1 MARPLDSKELA
12 LFLKPPLLITES
24 KEHFASLSAALEQE
38 IKPRGIVERMYV
50 AEIAYYIWEILR
62 WHRCRA
68 AMINAAFEDALERLL
83 VRLLGYVSADS
94 PEGEERAALVRDWF
108 SEPHAKGGISEL
120 LAQWHLDKS
129 AIEAE
134 AIRNQAAQL
143 AGFDQMLSLA
153 KSRRDKALRRIA
165 DCQDRRFAKQLRDA
179 SDRVIEGKTVVQ
191 IENRSAKRT
200 A

>member
-12 LFLKPPLLITES
+12 LFLKPPLLITEFER
-24 KEHFASLSAALEQE
+24 KFRLLESAEQE

-83 VRLLGYVSADS
+83 VRLLGYVDADS

-108 SEPHAKGGISEL
+108 SEPHAKGGLSEL
-120 LAQWHLDKS
+120 LAQWHLD
-129 AIEAE
+129 EF
-134 AIRNQAAQL
+134 R
-143 AGFDQMLSLA
+143 DR
-153 KSRRDKALRRIA
+153 SRSDSKPGRWARWVRS
-165 DCQDRRFAKQLRDA
+165 DA
-179 SDRVIEGKTVVQ
+179 
-191 IENRSAKRT
+191 
-200 A
+200 

>member
-1 MARPLDSKELA
+1 MGAVCPNWARTDLCGGREVTRVP
-12 LFLKPPLLITES
+12 T
-24 KEHFASLSAALEQE
+24 
-38 IKPRGIVERMYV
+38 
-50 AEIAYYIWEILR
+50 
-62 WHRCRA
+62 
-68 AMINAAFEDALERLL
+68 
-83 VRLLGYVSADS
+83 
-94 PEGEERAALVRDWF
+94 
-108 SEPHAKGGISEL
+108 AKL
-120 LAQWHLDKS
+120 LAQWHLDES